1 MSSAI
6 HKPARRRLAALGA
19 VLAMTVAAVLATAGP
34 AAAHAALV
42 STDPADGTTL
52 GALPAQIT
60 LTFDDTIVADLG
72 GNQVQVTDATGAALT
87 DGDPVVQDNIVTQAL
102 TGAASGPITVAWRV
116 VSDDGHPVS
125 GGFSFT
131 VTAPP
136 TPTATPTPTT
146 TRTAVSTP
154 TPTPVVTGVPAAGQ
168 ASPVP
173 WIVLGAVLIAAIGG
187 VVYLLV
193 SRSRRRP
200 GGPVA

>member
-136 TPTATPTPTT
+136 TPTATRTAASTPTPE
-146 TRTAVSTP
+146 P
-154 TPTPVVTGVPAAGQ
+154 TPTPVVTAVPAAAQ